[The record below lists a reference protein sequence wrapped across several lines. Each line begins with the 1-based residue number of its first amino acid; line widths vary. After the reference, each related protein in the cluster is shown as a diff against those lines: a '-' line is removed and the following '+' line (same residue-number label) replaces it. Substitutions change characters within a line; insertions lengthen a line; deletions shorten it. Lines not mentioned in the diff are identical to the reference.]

1 MEIQPRVAWAA
12 GCERLALVVHR
23 PGESGH
29 IRGRGCAVQVKPGI
43 QIQSCHV
50 SFAPGGGR
58 AQGGRCKGEAL
69 FSTLSVWRAVDS
81 KTLVPA
87 RLLPVCAQVLAVG
100 WGPDY
105 NGALDSTNSIICT
118 PLSCTSSQGGK
129 QWYLGTNQNSGTV
142 YFVDYSPLYC
152 NGDKGC
158 GWSGSRTMNALVSGA
173 SYSERYSN
181 MFIATSPNQLTF

>member
-1 MEIQPRVAWAA
+1 MRRMEIQPSVAWAA

-81 KTLVPA
+81 NALC
-87 RLLPVCAQVLAVG
+87 LPVCSLCARRSSQWDGAPTTTVHSTRPTRSSALPCRARQVRAASSG
-100 WGPDY
+100 TWGPTRTQGLSIFLTWTTPRFTATATRAVA
-105 NGALDSTNSIICT
+105 GAG
-118 PLSCTSSQGGK
+118 PG
-129 QWYLGTNQNSGTV
+129 
-142 YFVDYSPLYC
+142 
-152 NGDKGC
+152 
-158 GWSGSRTMNALVSGA
+158 R
-173 SYSERYSN
+173 
-181 MFIATSPNQLTF
+181 